1 MSGNPPAIEWYIAR
15 EGTQHGPISDVEL
28 RKFLELGH
36 LRPTDL
42 VWCARFTEWQTGQ
55 QAFPDSFGPKPAPP
69 AAPAVAATPVVAAPA
84 PAIVAPPAAAV
95 AATAPSQ
102 VSVESAAWAEPMRA
116 DAGYN
121 KTAGTQSGHQ
131 HEFSAG
137 LSAEPAPGPLDR
149 GPQANLSSPHLDEE
163 DQIDEPAPDRKRGW
177 IGMAT
182 AAFAVLLIA
191 GGLGWFAWQN
201 RTLVTGASAIGTVLT
216 TAISGGQSTETFRT
230 APYMAAGE
238 TKAEIDASL
247 QNIAVWRYLKR
258 EFADWY
264 QEIVGE
270 VEKMRIQKQ
279 DERYITQYFV
289 NVIVTLR
296 RRNAL
301 AALQSSPE
309 HLRAMATSFVT
320 NLKQLGS
327 RDGATCY
334 AFITHGE
341 ASPFMIELSKTP
353 AFAETLQK
361 QMIAVFS
368 GVVDAR
374 GSRKVHPNT
383 RRTDYDALT
392 EDLTKNRGWSQQD
405 LATFSDPQKLST
417 TLPDKVCT
425 LVQDWFSTQ
434 LAMKDQE
441 LQTRLLAES
450 LKPLVGG

>member
-1 MSGNPPAIEWYIAR
+1 
-15 EGTQHGPISDVEL
+15 VEL

-42 VWCARFTEWQTGQ
+42 VWCARFTEWQTGE
-55 QAFPDSFGPKPAPP
+55 QAFPESFPPKS
-69 AAPAVAATPVVAAPA
+69 APAVVAPTIVAPAAATPVATAP
-84 PAIVAPPAAAV
+84 AAV
-95 AATAPSQ
+95 AAAPEPTAPAIAQ
-102 VSVESAAWAEPMRA
+102 GAAWTEPMRA
-116 DAGYN
+116 DTPYVEPAGPAAVQIGGHTAELPAGM
-121 KTAGTQSGHQ
+121 TAGPNASFDRGPRATRFDDEEQI
-131 HEFSAG
+131 E
-137 LSAEPAPGPLDR
+137 EPAPR
-149 GPQANLSSPHLDEE
+149 A
-163 DQIDEPAPDRKRGW
+163 RRGW
-177 IGMAT
+177 IGIAT
-182 AAFAVLLIA
+182 AVFAVLLIV

-201 RTLVTGASAIGTVLT
+201 RTLVSGASAIGTVLT

-230 APYMAAGE
+230 PPYIAAGE
-238 TKAEIDASL
+238 SKAEIDASL

-264 QEIVGE
+264 QEIVSE

-309 HLRAMATSFVT
+309 HLRGMATAFVT

-374 GSRKVHPNT
+374 AGRKIHPNT

-392 EDLTKNRGWSQQD
+392 EDLTKQRGWSQQD

-425 LVQDWFSTQ
+425 LVQDWFVTQ

>member
-15 EGTQHGPISDVEL
+15 EGAQHGPISDVEL

-42 VWCARFTEWQTGQ
+42 VWCARFTEWQTGL
-55 QAFPDSFGPKPAPP
+55 QAFPESFQPKPAPP
-69 AAPAVAATPVVAAPA
+69 PPVAPPPAIAAPPAVAAPA
-84 PAIVAPPAAAV
+84 PVTAEGAGRTEPMLSATGSAQPTGAAAV
-95 AATAPSQ
+95 RPAQLSAPMAHEFAPAQLERDPQTSLN
-102 VSVESAAWAEPMRA
+102 SPAFDEEERDEEPMPR
-116 DAGYN
+116 
-121 KTAGTQSGHQ
+121 
-131 HEFSAG
+131 
-137 LSAEPAPGPLDR
+137 R
-149 GPQANLSSPHLDEE
+149 G
-163 DQIDEPAPDRKRGW
+163 RGW

-191 GGLGWFAWQN
+191 GGLGWFVWQN
-201 RTLVTGASAIGTVLT
+201 RTLVSGASAVGTVLT
-216 TAISGGQSTETFRT
+216 SAVTGSSSAEYFRA
-230 APYMAAGE
+230 APYVAAGDS
-238 TKAEIDASL
+238 KFAIDASL

-258 EFADWY
+258 EFGEWY
-264 QEIVGE
+264 QEIVAE
-270 VEKMRIQKQ
+270 VEKMRLQKQ
-279 DERYITQYFV
+279 DERYITEYYV
-289 NVIVTLR
+289 NVLVTLR

-309 HLRAMATSFVT
+309 HLRGMATAFVT

-361 QMIAVFS
+361 QMIAVFT

-374 GSRKVHPNT
+374 AGRKIHANT

-392 EDLTKNRGWSQQD
+392 EDLTRHRGWSQQD

-425 LVQDWFSTQ
+425 LVQDWFSSQ
-434 LAMKDQE
+434 LAMKDPE
-441 LQTRLLAES
+441 VQTRLLAES